1 MMSDQ
6 TTTEKLGGR
15 KATAF
20 YAALACSFVLALSG
34 KASGEV
40 LGLIDTLYAAY
51 ALSNVMAKRQP
62 KSKTEVTDGA

>member
-1 MMSDQ
+1 MSDQ

-62 KSKTEVTDGA
+62 KKTEVDNGA

>member
-1 MMSDQ
+1 MSDQ

-62 KSKTEVTDGA
+62 KKTEVTDGA